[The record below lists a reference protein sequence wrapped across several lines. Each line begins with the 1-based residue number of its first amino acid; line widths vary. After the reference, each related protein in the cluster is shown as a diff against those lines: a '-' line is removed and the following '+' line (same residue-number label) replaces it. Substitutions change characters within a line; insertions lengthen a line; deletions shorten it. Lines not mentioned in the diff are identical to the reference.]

1 MIIRN
6 IWKVKNK
13 QWDKFAV
20 RFRFGKIDFFTIEID
35 ISREFYLFTIL
46 NFTIK
51 NR

>member
-1 MIIRN
+1 MKLRN
-6 IWKVKNK
+6 NWNTSKK
-13 QWDKFAV
+13 QWDKLMIRLRVSSLDIFSL
-20 RFRFGKIDFFTIEID
+20 EID